1 MKRLERHPL
10 RLVAPVDRSGKHHE
24 ISQKGSSDY
33 PCVPGGLQGIRS
45 GEGNFAHLH
54 NIRKFSLLIDGEFL
68 YKPGVSTEEPE
79 EQPPPA

>member
-1 MKRLERHPL
+1 MKGLESHPL
-10 RLVAPVDRSGKHHE
+10 RIVAPVDRSGKHHE

-33 PCVPGGLQGIRS
+33 PCVPGGLKVYALVRAT
-45 GEGNFAHLH
+45 FAHLH
-54 NIRKFSLLIDGEFL
+54 NIRKFSLLIDRESL